1 MRAVFVTVSKEH
13 DAWPVLS
20 YSSSTN
26 ERRMS
31 YRKIQLDKD
40 VLDVTTLVDRQG
52 CYILGHMEF
61 PAPSINKPKKRE
73 RYITVSELLTLP
85 DITTND

>member
-1 MRAVFVTVSKEH
+1 MRAVFVIVSMEL

-20 YSSSTN
+20 YSSTTN
-26 ERRMS
+26 ERRIG

-40 VLDVTTLVDRQG
+40 VPDVTTLVDWQG

-61 PAPSINKPKKRE
+61 PAPSINKPK
-73 RYITVSELLTLP
+73 
-85 DITTND
+85 